1 MKINIHFGKNE
12 KGEIVE
18 VPILQSN
25 KTEINKNMSI
35 IGTKG
40 RSVNI
45 RYDENG
51 NRYINGEL
59 RNN

>member
-1 MKINIHFGKNE
+1 MKINIHFEKNE

-18 VPILQSN
+18 VPILQSK

>member
-1 MKINIHFGKNE
+1 MKINSYFEKNE

-18 VPILQSN
+18 VPILQSK